1 LITYGATS
9 IPVAVPGNPL
19 TEATGDPALDVWAAF
34 LKAYVNAYGVAA
46 WNACYPRTNTQAELI
61 PPIRTTHTHNP
72 TRRTVLPFNERDFPC
87 LFIYRT
93 GGAAPEWEWLD
104 GRVKHD
110 NVTALWVFPT
120 GAQEATR
127 IRVPF
132 AKALQALFD
141 AGIEKMRDPSYV
153 HPSDTD
159 PTAASIAAD
168 TDSIKTSVATITS
181 VQTYSGAALNGV
193 IGGTAFV
200 QPRAFTVTITGPTS
214 AFVNGSTVTVTGN
227 DVLGRTMTRT
237 IAISNA
243 VSPATFATDYAFTQI
258 TQVQTAAQADVLG
271 AFEFGLG
278 AYQGRGS
285 LLMNF
290 TPNGLKR
297 AGNWQVEQVEVEI
310 SSGIGD
316 APMKEIR
323 VYEAVS
329 IPFETFEVWDRD
341 DFSAFNGL
349 NGTLSAN
356 QAGYEQEMRIPIV

>member
-1 LITYGATS
+1 MTTYGATS
-9 IPVAVPGNPL
+9 IPVAVPTNPL

-34 LKAYVNAYGVAA
+34 LKAYVNAYGMAA
-46 WNACYPRTNTQAELI
+46 WNAAYPRTNTQDELI

-104 GRVKHD
+104 GRIKHD

-120 GAQEATR
+120 GAQQATR

-132 AKALQALFD
+132 ANALQALMD
-141 AGIEKMRDPSYV
+141 AGIEQMRDPSYV
-153 HPSDTD
+153 HPTDTD

-168 TDSIKTSVATITS
+168 ADSIKTSIATATS
-181 VQTYSGAALNGV
+181 QQTYSGAALNGV

-200 QPRAFTVTITGPTS
+200 QPRAFTITISGPTS
-214 AFVNGSTVTVTGN
+214 AFTNGSTVTVTGKN
-227 DVLGRTMTRT
+227 VLGTTLTRT
-237 IAISNA
+237 ITILNA
-243 VSPATFATDYAFTQI
+243 TSPATFSTDYAFTQI
-258 TQVQTAAQADVLG
+258 AQIVVAAQADTTG
-271 AFEFGLG
+271 ALTFGLG

-290 TPNGLKR
+290 TPIGFKR
-297 AGNWQVEQVEVEI
+297 AGNWQVDQVEVEM
-310 SSGIGD
+310 GTAMPDGTVKPTT
-316 APMKEIR
+316 A

-329 IPFETFEVWDRD
+329 IPFETFEVWDRTN
-341 DFSAFNGL
+341 FATLNGL
-349 NGTLSAN
+349 NGTVSAN
-356 QAGYEQEMRIPIV
+356 QAGYEQEMRIPI